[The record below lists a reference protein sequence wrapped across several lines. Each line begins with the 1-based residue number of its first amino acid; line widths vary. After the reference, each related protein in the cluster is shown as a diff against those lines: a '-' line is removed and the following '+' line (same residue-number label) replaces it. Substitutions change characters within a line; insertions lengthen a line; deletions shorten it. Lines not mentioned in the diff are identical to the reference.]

1 MTQGGSQGYYLDLI
15 LRYGK
20 TFFFSPLCKAF
31 SVDLSC
37 SDFLRCD
44 LRGPLL
50 VNIFIA
56 CEMEQDSMALPPM
69 SSTCLLS
76 VKKLQSKNK
85 FNLRSEKM

>member
-1 MTQGGSQGYYLDLI
+1 MTQGGSQGYYWDLI

-20 TFFFSPLCKAF
+20 TFVFSPLCKAF
-31 SVDLSC
+31 RVDLSC
-37 SDFLRCD
+37 SDFLGCD

-56 CEMEQDSMALPPM
+56 CEMEQDLPSM

-76 VKKLQSKNK
+76 VKTLQ
-85 FNLRSEKM
+85 E

>member
-1 MTQGGSQGYYLDLI
+1 MGPHSKI
-15 LRYGK
+15 WK
-20 TFFFSPLCKAF
+20 NIFFSPLCKAF

-37 SDFLRCD
+37 SDFLGCD

-56 CEMEQDSMALPPM
+56 CEMEQDPMALPSM

-76 VKKLQSKNK
+76 VKTLQSKNK
-85 FNLRSEKM
+85 FNLRSEKR

>member
-1 MTQGGSQGYYLDLI
+1 MHYAQGGSQGYYWDLI

-20 TFFFSPLCKAF
+20 IYFFSPCAEQAF

-37 SDFLRCD
+37 SDFLGCD

-56 CEMEQDSMALPPM
+56 YEMEQHSMALPLM

-76 VKKLQSKNK
+76 VKRKN
-85 FNLRSEKM
+85 FS